1 MGPRCPFWLPPEWQR
16 GAALTD
22 LLRAVWE
29 PAASLSV
36 LINLCQKRPAVTRL
50 GVFYGSGSAL
60 HLHVTLSRG
69 FVLYLAFVLRL
80 PAVRPLGGSRH
91 NAMVLRAHPFNPFS
105 VGPTHP
111 RRVISAHGDAHDSW
125 KPLWEW
131 SGVRKGEIGISFQ
144 PGSSVSFVWHRGGR
158 KVASSPRFVTRYKSS
173 VGFSWGWESWS
184 PSV

>member
-1 MGPRCPFWLPPEWQR
+1 MRAMDEGCWVLGPRCPFWLPPEWQR

-50 GVFYGSGSAL
+50 RVFYGSGSAL

-69 FVLYLAFVLRL
+69 FVLYLVFVLRL

-91 NAMVLRAHPFNPFS
+91 NALWCCEPIPLTLSPWVLRIHVELFLLMGMLMVLGNLS
-105 VGPTHP
+105 G
-111 RRVISAHGDAHDSW
+111 
-125 KPLWEW
+125 
-131 SGVRKGEIGISFQ
+131 SGV
-144 PGSSVSFVWHRGGR
+144 V
-158 KVASSPRFVTRYKSS
+158 
-173 VGFSWGWESWS
+173 
-184 PSV
+184 